1 MKISFIQTGKTTE
14 RYIAEGISLYENRI
28 GKFVPFNI
36 ITTPALKNTR
46 NMKPEDVKGREGV
59 LLLDMLA
66 SDDYVILLDERGKE
80 FTTNEL
86 ASFIRIS
93 FSGLRRNIAFVCGGA
108 WGFSQAV
115 YSRADMRLSL
125 SKLTF
130 PHQLV
135 RLLFMEQL
143 YRVLTIIEGF
153 PYHHE

>member
-1 MKISFIQTGKTTE
+1 
-14 RYIAEGISLYENRI
+14 
-28 GKFVPFNI
+28 
-36 ITTPALKNTR
+36 
-46 NMKPEDVKGREGV
+46 
-59 LLLDMLA
+59 
-66 SDDYVILLDERGKE
+66 VILLDERGKE

-93 FSGLRRNIAFVCGGA
+93 FTGLRRNIAFVCGGA
-108 WGFSQAV
+108 WGFSQEI

-135 RLLFMEQL
+135 RLLFIEQL
-143 YRVLTIIEGF
+143 YRVLTIIEGL